1 MHNIKLKTIKNGT
14 DTELWLDVSEQIQE
28 LFGDIVK
35 TAKIQLT
42 SYDGDK
48 YRDSYKQTAKK
59 CLEKFK
65 KNKLFEFCGDVL
77 EIELNNGK
85 TVQIFVSEDGL
96 ITGV

>member
-48 YRDSYKQTAKK
+48 YRDGYKQTAKK
-59 CLEKFK
+59 CLENFK
-65 KNKLFEFCGDVL
+65 KHKRFEFCGDVL
-77 EIELNNGK
+77 EIEFNNGK
-85 TVQIFVSEDGL
+85 TVRIFISEDGS
-96 ITGV
+96 IRGI